1 MLIGLAGLWLFV
13 ICSIP
18 DCCVWLVD
26 VEVVLLVEPSII
38 CICVVVLQCYWV
50 WSMVSAD

>member
-18 DCCVWLVD
+18 DCRMWLVD
-26 VEVVLLVEPSII
+26 VEVVLLVEPSIV
-38 CICVVVLQCYWV
+38 CSVTVLLGLECGV
-50 WSMVSAD
+50 C